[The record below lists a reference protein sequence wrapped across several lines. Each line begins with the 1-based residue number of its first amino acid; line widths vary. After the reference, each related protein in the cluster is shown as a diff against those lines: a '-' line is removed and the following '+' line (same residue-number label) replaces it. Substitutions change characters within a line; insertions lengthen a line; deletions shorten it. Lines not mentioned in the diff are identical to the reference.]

1 MKNLTINVGDYVR
14 NKYGIAK
21 VIDIENKNDI
31 NILKFDRDIAF
42 MIDRKENKELYRSN
56 YLPLTEYIDIDKI
69 NFSSNIMD
77 LVEEYDYIK
86 LDGWGN
92 KKLWRVVKAPYGK
105 LMIEDDG
112 WNELEDFEDEK
123 IIGIITHEQME
134 AMEYKIER

>member
-42 MIDRKENKELYRSN
+42 MIDIKENKELYRSN

-77 LVEEYDYIK
+77 LIEVGDYVNGQLVTSAEEVVKNDDRYIGFGNYDYYINKNEDIK
-86 LDGWGN
+86 SIVT
-92 KKLWRVVKAPYGK
+92 K
-105 LMIEDDG
+105 EC
-112 WNELEDFEDEK
+112 FES
-123 IIGIITHEQME
+123 
-134 AMEYKIER
+134 MEYKIER